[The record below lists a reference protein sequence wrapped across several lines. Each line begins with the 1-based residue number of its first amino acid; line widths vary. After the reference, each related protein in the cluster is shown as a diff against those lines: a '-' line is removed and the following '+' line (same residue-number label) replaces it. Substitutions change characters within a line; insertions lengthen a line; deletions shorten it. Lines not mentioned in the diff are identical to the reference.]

1 MDGADSPPSTDF
13 SPGPGSVPRVQ
24 LHGNTATTGATASWM
39 LGLGPSGTP
48 PPLQGT
54 GEGRA
59 GQVTNDG
66 VMVVTTSTHVQA
78 SVASQS
84 LSSQNVLCSSQP
96 LGQLSV
102 AIPSTLLTVSS
113 QLSPTLPQHQQH
125 QITSASSNP
134 CHHALVRVSRQG
146 QEGTGEGH
154 IHPAVART
162 VVNLVPLQGAQSP
175 VVGAQI
181 AKARGSVRI
190 QGSPQEKVLIPHLAQ
205 RPGMHRAP
213 SRNSGWQA
221 TPPGPL
227 VAAQTLHAG
236 SPRVYSPLQHPLLSS
251 QSKSSQG
258 PQHLAAMSAAAVPQ
272 QQGREVIAAPVASG
286 SKGLPMFPVM
296 RTVVSGTP
304 TPVHGDVGCREGVMA
319 NHIVVTVKDRK
330 SGLRDCVIP
339 LPKPLTV
346 AEADK
351 AEGQVLE
358 NGKKSD
364 EDLPSPEV
372 DKLPDSPT
380 ADELLQSHIHHFRN
394 VRKRSREERTRRIA
408 RFKPRLALL
417 LPSNNEA
424 S

>member
-1 MDGADSPPSTDF
+1 MDGADSPPSTNF

-66 VMVVTTSTHVQA
+66 VMAVTTSTHAQA

-146 QEGTGEGH
+146 QEGTGEV
-154 IHPAVART
+154 HPAVART

-272 QQGREVIAAPVASG
+272 QQFAQQQQGREVIGAPVASG

-330 SGLRDCVIP
+330 VKLLSETDDTSLYALCRRWVRNDVP
-339 LPKPLTV
+339 RK
-346 AEADK
+346 D
-351 AEGQVLE
+351 Q
-358 NGKKSD
+358 
-364 EDLPSPEV
+364 V

>member
-1 MDGADSPPSTDF
+1 MVHTSQ
-13 SPGPGSVPRVQ
+13 VV
-24 LHGNTATTGATASWM
+24 
-39 LGLGPSGTP
+39 
-48 PPLQGT
+48 QGT

-66 VMVVTTSTHVQA
+66 VMAVTTSTHMQA

-113 QLSPTLPQHQQH
+113 QLSPTLPQHHQQ

-146 QEGTGEGH
+146 QEGTGEVH

-181 AKARGSVRI
+181 AKAHGSVRI

-272 QQGREVIAAPVASG
+272 QQFAQQQQGREVIAAPVASG
-286 SKGLPMFPVM
+286 SKGLPVCIQPL
-296 RTVVSGTP
+296 
-304 TPVHGDVGCREGVMA
+304 
-319 NHIVVTVKDRK
+319 VK
-330 SGLRDCVIP
+330 
-339 LPKPLTV
+339 
-346 AEADK
+346 
-351 AEGQVLE
+351 
-358 NGKKSD
+358 
-364 EDLPSPEV
+364 
-372 DKLPDSPT
+372 
-380 ADELLQSHIHHFRN
+380 
-394 VRKRSREERTRRIA
+394 
-408 RFKPRLALL
+408 
-417 LPSNNEA
+417 
-424 S
+424 